1 MNNNQITEKS
11 ETFKRG
17 LDADTTFDRE
27 LVRKRVSFIF
37 KKY

>member
-27 LVRKRVSFIF
+27 LVRQRVNFARND
-37 KKY
+37 